1 MCKEPKHD
9 FSELCWIKS
18 VLFAL
23 KFHKYMFKIS
33 CFIETAD
40 TPAHHHSSL
49 IFLTLPGGR
58 NLEQTSKIQLF

>member
-40 TPAHHHSSL
+40 
-49 IFLTLPGGR
+49 ILP
-58 NLEQTSKIQLF
+58 TTIAVSFF